1 MVDNGRPVKHV
12 TVGVKLGVGVFV
24 VLLSLFACNLAKAVS
39 STSLEW
45 NPNADPSVAG
55 YNVYYGGAS
64 RTYTNV
70 INAGNSTNAV
80 IDGLVEGKTYYFA
93 VTAYTYDGAES
104 DYSDEFVY
112 IVPGF
117 LTLTPGGASS
127 SPMQVRFPVA
137 VGHSYEL
144 QQSTD
149 LVHWTTIWQT
159 LGINN
164 EWVEYDTAINGSGAV
179 FYRVVLH

>member
-93 VTAYTYDGAES
+93 VTAYTDDGAES
-104 DYSDEFVY
+104 DYSDEYIY

-117 LTLTPGGASS
+117 LTLTPGGRRVYPCKFGLRWRLAIGMSCN
-127 SPMQVRFPVA
+127 SP
-137 VGHSYEL
+137 L
-144 QQSTD
+144 IWSTG
-149 LVHWTTIWQT
+149 LR
-159 LGINN
+159 
-164 EWVEYDTAINGSGAV
+164 SG
-179 FYRVVLH
+179 RCWESTMSG

>member
-1 MVDNGRPVKHV
+1 VKHV
-12 TVGVKLGVGVFV
+12 NVGVKFGVCVFV
-24 VLLSLFACNLAKAVS
+24 VVVSLSACNVAKAVS
-39 STSLEW
+39 STPLVW

-55 YNVYYGGAS
+55 YNVYYGGVS
-64 RTYTNV
+64 RNYTNV

-80 IDGLVEGKTYYFA
+80 VDGLVEGKTYYFA
-93 VTAYTYDGAES
+93 VTAYTFDGAES
-104 DYSDEFVY
+104 DYSDEFSY

-117 LTLTPGGASS
+117 LTLTPGATAG

-149 LVHWTTIWQT
+149 LVQWTTVWET
-159 LGINN
+159 TGVNN
-164 EWVEYDTAINGSGAV
+164 SWVQYNAPINGSRAQ